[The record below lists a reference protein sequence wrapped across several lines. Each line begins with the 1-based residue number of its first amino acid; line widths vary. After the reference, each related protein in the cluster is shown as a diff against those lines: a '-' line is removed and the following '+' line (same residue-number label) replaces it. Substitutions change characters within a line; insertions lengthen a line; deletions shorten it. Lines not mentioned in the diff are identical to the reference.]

1 MAQPAD
7 VVLLQGSTEIPAGSC
22 GEAIKVNL
30 GDIGYYRVEYG
41 PASMAALAKA
51 LPQMS
56 PADRVNFLADSWAMV
71 QAGRAEPSSYLALVA
86 NVGVDDRRPVWDQ
99 VVTVLSA
106 LNRLSR
112 DRPERAEVQRY
123 ARAKLRPVL
132 DRLGWDGGGSGDD
145 DDTLLRSSLIW
156 TLGDIGDED
165 VIAEAR
171 RRFAGFLSDPQS
183 LPGALRDSV
192 THVVGITAIARP
204 MTRC

>member
-1 MAQPAD
+1 
-7 VVLLQGSTEIPAGSC
+7 
-22 GEAIKVNL
+22 
-30 GDIGYYRVEYG
+30 
-41 PASMAALAKA
+41 
-51 LPQMS
+51 
-56 PADRVNFLADSWAMV
+56 MV

-156 TLGDIGDED
+156 TLGDLGDED

-192 THVVGITAIARP
+192 THVVGITADRADAGAQEHRDQ
-204 MTRC
+204 